1 MSSQEKRNAGWLW
14 FKIIIVFLIGLA
26 IITVVDGFWQSTGD
40 PGIVPEIHEDPVH
53 SDAPYYQD
61 HLIRR
66 NANKNSPHSEEG
78 FSSFINQS
86 SENRKTLTSLLPEQY
101 YYPNGPVVGQG
112 FNAKGEITVHILEG
126 YEISNETMDEIEYA
140 IRSEFKPLGITDTH
154 IVFYYDIVPVLS
166 IKRWGEE
173 STSIQRDLSKDG
185 LSECTFTRA
194 RHFLGFS

>member
-1 MSSQEKRNAGWLW
+1 MQIFFIHFQFVDVFFNKILYWKIAVSSQERRNAGRLW
-14 FKIIIVFLIGLA
+14 FAIIIVLLIGIA
-26 IITVVDGFWQSTGD
+26 IITVVEGFWQPTGD
-40 PGIVPEIHEDPVH
+40 PGTVPEIHEDPVQ

-66 NANKNSPHSEEG
+66 NANRTSPQSEEG

-86 SENRKTLTSLLPEQY
+86 SENRKKLTSFLPEQY

-140 IRSEFKPLGITDTH
+140 IRSEFKSLGIADAP
-154 IVFYYDIVPVLS
+154 IVFYYDILPVLS

-173 STSIQRDLSKDG
+173 NT
-185 LSECTFTRA
+185 A
-194 RHFLGFS
+194 